1 MKVAQGR
8 SNQTTRQVIGQLSG
22 LLLSA
27 AAAAWV
33 EDHRAYEINIPA
45 QRLNQSLQALADV
58 SGARFAYEQ
67 RLNLGVRTLAIDGEM
82 SVGQALNRMLMGTG
96 LDWRFDDHGRYF
108 IHERSRGP
116 QSEPLKHPGYR

>member
-1 MKVAQGR
+1 MHPAQA
-8 SNQTTRQVIGQLSG
+8 TTNRAFRQFVGLLTG
-22 LLLSA
+22 LLLST

-33 EDHRAYEINIPA
+33 EDHRPYEMNIPA

-67 RLNLGVRTLAIDGEM
+67 RLNLATRTTAIDGEM
-82 SVGQALNRMLMGTG
+82 TVGQALNRMLMGTG

-108 IHERSRGP
+108 IHERWRRP
-116 QSEPLKHPGYR
+116 QPDPAKHPGFR